1 MVSTLHEAVTM
12 DKESI
17 RQRLLTARH
26 HVGLSQTK
34 LAHRLMS
41 TQPLV
46 GARERGEYAP
56 TLATLGKYAEVMEI
70 SPVWLICGVGDIDD
84 QYEQTT
90 NVWQRVSDSEPSN
103 IVSVDQV
110 SFSARM
116 VLARDHSGHAQHK
129 LAKLSGLSRG
139 TICNYETGAST
150 AAPDKIP
157 ALAWAMNCYPV
168 WLATG
173 VGVAW

>member
-1 MVSTLHEAVTM
+1 M

-56 TLATLGKYAEVMEI
+56 TLATLGKYAEVLEI
-70 SPVWLICGVGDIDD
+70 SPVWLICGVGEIDD
-84 QYEQTT
+84 QYQQTT
-90 NVWQRVSDSEPSN
+90 NVWQLTTDSDPSN
-103 IVSVDQV
+103 IVSVDQP

-116 VLARDHSGHAQHK
+116 VLARHNTGHPQHK
-129 LAKLSGLSRG
+129 LAKLSGLTRG
-139 TICNYETGAST
+139 AICNYETGSST
-150 AAPDKIP
+150 PAPDKIP
-157 ALAWAMNCYPV
+157 ALAWAMNCYAV